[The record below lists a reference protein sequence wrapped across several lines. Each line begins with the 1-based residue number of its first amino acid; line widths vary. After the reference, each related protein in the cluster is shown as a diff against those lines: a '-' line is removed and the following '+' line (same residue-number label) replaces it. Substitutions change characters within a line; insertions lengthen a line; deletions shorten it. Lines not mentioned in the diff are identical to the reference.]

1 MNLWQIDTG
10 PVVAY
15 LNASDPDHA
24 EVCAVMDDFSGRSV
38 TTPAVI
44 TEAMYFVGATPG
56 GGRALA
62 TLVDRSGMTVCDV
75 CQRPLCAT
83 PHSSWSATRMRR
95 WTSRMRRCFCSPT
108 CSRSST

>member
-1 MNLWQIDTG
+1 VNLWLIDTG

-44 TEAMYFVGATPG
+44 AEAMYFVGATP
-56 GGRALA
+56 
-62 TLVDRSGMTVCDV
+62 
-75 CQRPLCAT
+75 
-83 PHSSWSATRMRR
+83 HS
-95 WTSRMRRCFCSPT
+95 
-108 CSRSST
+108 